1 MATDG
6 ASGIQGCPLWDRDE
20 EKSNVH
26 KMETE
31 MKLGGG
37 GGVWKEKPRGSE
49 RDWFRDKS
57 RAWLRRSP
65 MATLQQRIVF
75 LLIAGGFDAE
85 ESTYCLDRQLL
96 LGFIATNG
104 YINLKKASNI
114 I

>member
-1 MATDG
+1 
-6 ASGIQGCPLWDRDE
+6 
-20 EKSNVH
+20 
-26 KMETE
+26 
-31 MKLGGG
+31 
-37 GGVWKEKPRGSE
+37 
-49 RDWFRDKS
+49 
-57 RAWLRRSP
+57 